1 MTVYFIG
8 AGPGAADLITVRGQ
22 RLLERCQVCLYA
34 GSIMPDDLLAYCPPG
49 AKIVDTGPLTLE
61 QIITEL
67 ADADAAGHDV
77 ARLHSGDPS
86 LYSALAEQCRRLDA
100 LGIDYEIV
108 PGVPA
113 FAAAAAALKRE
124 LTVPG
129 VAQTVTLTRVAT
141 LSTPMPPG
149 EDLANLAQS
158 GATLVLHLA
167 AAQID
172 NIVPQLLAGGYQP
185 ETPAAVVAFASWPQ
199 QTVLRGT
206 LSSIA
211 APDARRRHHQ
221 DRRHRRRRGAGR
233 RGFHRQ
239 LPVFGRT
246 AQQAGPLMRVL
257 LLGGTAEGRQL
268 AARLHPHV
276 DIISSLAGR
285 VPDPALPV
293 GPVRI
298 GGFGGADGL
307 RRWLQDERIDAVVD
321 ATHPFAA
328 TMTAHAAEVCRELA
342 MPHLV
347 LARPPWDPGAAI
359 VVASDTGAAETVAEQ
374 RYSRVF
380 LTTGRSGVNA
390 FADSDAWFL
399 IRAVTEPDSA
409 LLPRRHQLVLSR
421 GPYRYDDEF
430 ALLTQHRI
438 DALVTKNSG
447 GDMTRAKLDAAAALD
462 IPVVMVARPQLPDGV
477 TVVGTV
483 QQAADWVAGLG

>member
-1 MTVYFIG
+1 
-8 AGPGAADLITVRGQ
+8 
-22 RLLERCQVCLYA
+22 
-34 GSIMPDDLLAYCPPG
+34 MPDDLLALCPPD

-61 QIITEL
+61 QIVTEL

-149 EDLANLAQS
+149 EDLAALARS

-172 NIVPQLLAGGYQP
+172 AVVPQLLAGGYRP

-199 QTVLRGT
+199 QTR
-206 LSSIA
+206 A
-211 APDARRRHHQ
+211 ARHARRHRRADARRQHHQ
-221 DRRHRRRRGAGR
+221 DRRHHRRRRAGR
-233 RGFHRQ
+233 GGIHRQ
-239 LPVFGRT
+239 LPVFSRADPGEP
-246 AQQAGPLMRVL
+246 ALMRVL
-257 LLGGTAEGRQL
+257 LLGGTAEARAL
-268 AARLHPHV
+268 AKTLHPQV

-298 GGFGGADGL
+298 GGFGGVDGL
-307 RRWLQDERIDAVVD
+307 RRWLRDERIDAVVD

-328 TMTAHAAEVCRELA
+328 TMTAHAAQVCGELRI
-342 MPHLV
+342 PHLV
-347 LARPPWDPGAAI
+347 LARPAWDPG
-359 VVASDTGAAETVAEQ
+359 DG
-374 RYSRVF
+374 
-380 LTTGRSGVNA
+380 
-390 FADSDAWFL
+390 D
-399 IRAVTEPDSA
+399 
-409 LLPRRHQLVLSR
+409 RRRIGYRSR
-421 GPYRYDDEF
+421 GKSLHSNAIRGSFSPP
-430 ALLTQHRI
+430 
-438 DALVTKNSG
+438 
-447 GDMTRAKLDAAAALD
+447 AA
-462 IPVVMVARPQLPDGV
+462 
-477 TVVGTV
+477 
-483 QQAADWVAGLG
+483 QA